1 MANEQDFK
9 KLLETQKETN
19 KQLALLRQQQMEVA
33 KDPPEKFT
41 EGEEFKATALHIASE
56 KLSGMHETD
65 DEVKK
70 LREDI
75 KEDNK
80 TLVTTENKNTEKSI
94 DHLQTLVRNKDS
106 IFIPQRQL
114 EAIKE
119 LKENF
124 VGSIK
129 GLKENTVGVL
139 KTLTLRDSQ
148 LRNAVDAYSRPIIR
162 QEKDKIKRE
171 KQLEKSQKNM
181 LGMFSP
187 KKLAVAL
194 AGPLGEGLSDAEKKQ
209 KIQDAVRN
217 REKQKEQVNI
227 FGKLLTALNPK
238 NLMGGLFKGIGTLF
252 KGAGLAAKGFFA
264 TIFTGL
270 ALIGLG
276 ALIKKLPT
284 IFKTLGELT
293 DNVGE
298 MGAEFKKIAVAIGV
312 GAGVGIV
319 AKLAGFT
326 LATGPVGLL
335 AAAVVA
341 LGLGFLALTKGV
353 SNVTIDTIEDEK
365 KLRKEYEKSK
375 RKVETKVKGSG
386 GREISLTPKELEME
400 KERLEKI
407 EERAKTLG
415 IDLTK
420 GFVDVEGFD
429 PKTVMEKDGRFFAT
443 KDITRVKV
451 GRGTKILKDQVTEI
465 TPEQYERLLKMD
477 TERIKKEIEQ
487 ERKEIKQIEE
497 KTKLMDSQRNEQESL
512 TTTQRDTSSDVV
524 VANANNINAP
534 NINTVTNNT
543 VTSSHIRPLDNFLI
557 QASMMEF

>member
-19 KQLALLRQQQMEVA
+19 KQLALLRQQQMEIA

-56 KLSGMHETD
+56 RLSGMHETD

-70 LREDI
+70 LREEI

-94 DHLQTLVRNKDS
+94 DHLETLVRNKDS

-139 KTLTLRDSQ
+139 KTLTLRDNQ

-209 KIQDAVRN
+209 KIQDAVRE
-217 REKQKEQVNI
+217 REKQKKEGNI
-227 FGKLLTALNPK
+227 FGKLLTALSPK
-238 NLMGGLFKGIGTLF
+238 NLLGGLFKGVGTLF

-264 TIFTGL
+264 AIFTGL

-276 ALIKKLPT
+276 VFVKNIPKILE
-284 IFKTLGELT
+284 TLKS
-293 DNVGE
+293 NIGE
-298 MGAEFKKIAVAIGV
+298 MGDEFKKIALAIGV

-319 AKLAGFT
+319 AKLVGFT

-335 AAAVVA
+335 ALAVVG
-341 LGLGFLALTKGV
+341 LGLGIAALANSLTNISV
-353 SNVTIDTIEDEK
+353 DTITEEE
-365 KLRKEYEKSK
+365 KLRKEYAKSK
-375 RKVETKVKGSG
+375 RKIRTQKVSASSKVKMSKQQLDD
-386 GREISLTPKELEME
+386 EQK
-400 KERLEKI
+400 RLQKI
-407 EERAKTLG
+407 EKRAKELG
-415 IDLTK
+415 IDLEKPYVEPVPLPK
-420 GFVDVEGFD
+420 GIDRTTARMGDDGKYYVTQT
-429 PKTVMEKDGRFFAT
+429 PK
-443 KDITRVKV
+443 KV
-451 GRGTKILKDQVTEI
+451 GGHAGRHQDMRPKEIKIEK
-465 TPEQYERLLKMD
+465 EQYDLIM
-477 TERIKKEIEQ
+477 EQ
-487 ERKEIKQIEE
+487 ERVRIEKMGEKIEDVKKQERKIEQN
-497 KTKLMDSQRNEQESL
+497 LRDEQESL
-512 TTTQRDTSSDVV
+512 TTTESAKESEMV

-534 NINTVTNNT
+534 NISNVTNNT
-543 VTSSHIRPLDNFLI
+543 VTSSHIRPLDSFLI

>member
-19 KQLALLRQQQMEVA
+19 KQLALLRQQQMEIA

-56 KLSGMHETD
+56 RLSGMHETD

-70 LREDI
+70 LREEI

-94 DHLQTLVRNKDS
+94 DHLETLVRNKDS

-139 KTLTLRDSQ
+139 KTLTLRDNQ

-209 KIQDAVRN
+209 KIQDAVRE
-217 REKQKEQVNI
+217 REKQKKEGNI
-227 FGKLLTALNPK
+227 FGKLLTALSPK
-238 NLMGGLFKGIGTLF
+238 NLLGGLFKGVGTLF

-264 TIFTGL
+264 AIFTGL

-276 ALIKKLPT
+276 V
-284 IFKTLGELT
+284 F
-293 DNVGE
+293 
-298 MGAEFKKIAVAIGV
+298 
-312 GAGVGIV
+312 
-319 AKLAGFT
+319 
-326 LATGPVGLL
+326 
-335 AAAVVA
+335 
-341 LGLGFLALTKGV
+341 
-353 SNVTIDTIEDEK
+353 
-365 KLRKEYEKSK
+365 
-375 RKVETKVKGSG
+375 VK
-386 GREISLTPKELEME
+386 
-400 KERLEKI
+400 
-407 EERAKTLG
+407 
-415 IDLTK
+415 
-420 GFVDVEGFD
+420 
-429 PKTVMEKDGRFFAT
+429 
-443 KDITRVKV
+443 
-451 GRGTKILKDQVTEI
+451 
-465 TPEQYERLLKMD
+465 
-477 TERIKKEIEQ
+477 
-487 ERKEIKQIEE
+487 
-497 KTKLMDSQRNEQESL
+497 
-512 TTTQRDTSSDVV
+512 
-524 VANANNINAP
+524 NI
-534 NINTVTNNT
+534 
-543 VTSSHIRPLDNFLI
+543 
-557 QASMMEF
+557 